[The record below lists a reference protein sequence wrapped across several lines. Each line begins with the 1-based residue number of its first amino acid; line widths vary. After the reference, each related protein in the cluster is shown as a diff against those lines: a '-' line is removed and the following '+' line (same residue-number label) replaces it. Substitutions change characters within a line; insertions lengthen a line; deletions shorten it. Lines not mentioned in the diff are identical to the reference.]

1 MATKSISQLDT
12 AAALNTGDLFE
23 TAIPDAGSASGY
35 ASKKMTLAQL
45 ADFAANDVV
54 YTAFKTSAQSIIGAV
69 NQTLLNFA
77 NEYDATATYDEGDVV
92 IYSGNLYKCDTA
104 ISTPET
110 FDPTKWTQGKAADFF
125 SGGGVTLERVLE
137 AYAAND
143 AQDNVIPRTTWDV
156 NDYNTSYLSYSTTTH
171 KWTVLQ
177 DCMVTVIMG
186 VRQYRGTTGSIAF
199 EDFYTWTNG
208 GMSKRMTATASS
220 NIVGSVGYAMNAFQ
234 LTTGQEIGFGKSG
247 TAGWEAPYILIVA
260 GRLTDELFT
269 YNAAWME
276 GA

>member
-12 AAALNTGDLFE
+12 AAALDNGDLFE
-23 TAIPDAGSASGY
+23 TAIPDVGSASGY

-45 ADFAANDVV
+45 ADYTANDVV
-54 YTAFKTSAQSIIGAV
+54 YTGFKTSAQSIIGAV

-77 NEYDATATYDEGDVV
+77 DEYDATATYDEGDVV
-92 IYSGNLYKCDTA
+92 IHSGNLYKCDTA

-110 FDPTKWTQGKAADFF
+110 FDPTKWTQGKATDFF

-143 AQDNVIPRTTWDV
+143 AQDNVVPRTTWDV

-177 DCMVTVIMG
+177 NCEVTVVMG
-186 VRQYRGTTGSIAF
+186 VRQYRATTGSIAF
-199 EDFYTWTNG
+199 EDFFIWENG
-208 GMSKRMTATASS
+208 GMTKKMTATASGYLA
-220 NIVGSVGYAMNAFQ
+220 GSVGYAMNTFN
-234 LTTGQEIGFGKSG
+234 LTAGQEIGFGKSG
-247 TAGWEAPYILIVA
+247 GAGWEAPYILIVA
-260 GRLTDELFT
+260 GRLTDDLFT
-269 YNAAWME
+269 YNTEWME